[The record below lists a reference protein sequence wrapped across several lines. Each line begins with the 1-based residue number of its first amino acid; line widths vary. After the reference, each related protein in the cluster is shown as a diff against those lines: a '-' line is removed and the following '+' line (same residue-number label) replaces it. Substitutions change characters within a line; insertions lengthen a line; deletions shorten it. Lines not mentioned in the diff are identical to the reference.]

1 MYSKYWLTKQ
11 HKTIPSTYS
20 KYLCTFKYISKVS
33 WFLEKEKNSGII
45 SGNCDFSLKKK
56 NMIYVMYFS
65 SLDHTFPV
73 HLFYLLYMQETGNVN
88 ITGEHYRSSAVNREF
103 FSPLAYKKV

>member
-1 MYSKYWLTKQ
+1 MYSKYWLKKQ
-11 HKTIPSTYS
+11 HKTMPTTYS

-56 NMIYVMYFS
+56 NMI
-65 SLDHTFPV
+65 
-73 HLFYLLYMQETGNVN
+73 
-88 ITGEHYRSSAVNREF
+88 I
-103 FSPLAYKKV
+103 